1 WQESDTEVLALDATG
16 PGAGESLPAPP
27 DGAGPDDL
35 AYVLYTSGTTGE
47 PKGVMISHRSV
58 ANVVAD
64 CNARFAVGAQDR
76 FFGIS
81 AFNFDLS
88 VYDVFGALS
97 AGAAIV
103 LPDADRAADPAHW
116 LELCDRFGVTIW
128 NSVPAIAGLMA
139 EQAGPDDPALAALR
153 LVMMSGDRIP
163 PALPAALWRVKP
175 DLQLMSLG

>member
-1 WQESDTEVLALDATG
+1 M
-16 PGAGESLPAPP
+16 PGAA
-27 DGAGPDDL
+27 ADDL

-58 ANVVAD
+58 VNVVAD
-64 CNARFAVGAQDR
+64 CNARFGVGPADR
-76 FFGIS
+76 FIGVS

-128 NSVPAIAGLMA
+128 NSVP
-139 EQAGPDDPALAALR
+139 
-153 LVMMSGDRIP
+153 GDR
-163 PALPAALWRVKP
+163 RP
-175 DLQLMSLG
+175 DGRAGCSRLTAQLRARSGWS